1 MVDIALKSLFHHKVR
16 FAITLAGVAFAVT
29 LVLSQV
35 GLFLGLL
42 DNASVT
48 IERCNADLWV
58 SSKGSPNV
66 DFGHAFS
73 ERYVDRIRAV
83 DGVDRADNLI
93 VTFLPVVQP
102 SGAEVTTIVYAMND
116 FRPWGLPWDVVDG
129 NVDDLR
135 RGANVLVDASAAKT
149 FGVFDTGDFRETHG
163 HRIRIVGHTRGALSF
178 TTYPMM
184 FLDASTVHSILPD
197 LTEGK
202 TTFVVVKLKPDA
214 DIQVVRRVLRQRLPH
229 HDVWTAAEWRQQSR
243 DYWVITTGLGL
254 NILVT
259 VALGCLVGLVI
270 VAQTLYTSTLEH
282 IGEFATLKAIG
293 GSNLDIYRILTKQ
306 AVLCAVLGFVVG
318 VLPVL
323 VMRALVPLAGLQL
336 LLPAWLIGAVFAG
349 ALALCLLSA
358 MASFRKIA
366 AIDPAL
372 VFRG

>member
-1 MVDIALKSLFHHKVR
+1 MVDIALKSLLHDKAR

-42 DNASVT
+42 DNASIT

-58 SSKGSPNV
+58 TSKGSPNI

-83 DGVDRADNLI
+83 HGVARADNLT

-102 SGAEVTTIVYAMND
+102 SGAEVTTIVYAMDD
-116 FRPWGLPWDVVDG
+116 FRPWGIPWDVADG

-135 RGANVLVDASAAKT
+135 RGANVLVDASAVAT
-149 FGVFDTGDFRETHG
+149 FGAFGVGDYRETHG
-163 HRIRIVGHTRGALSF
+163 HRIKIVGRTHGALSF

-184 FLDASTVHSILPD
+184 FLDEATVQSILPD
-197 LTEGK
+197 LTQGK
-202 TTFVVVKLKPDA
+202 TTFVVVKLQPRA
-214 DIQVVRRVLRQRLPH
+214 DLQQVQQILRQRLPH
-229 HDVWTAAEWRQQSR
+229 HDVWTAAQWRQQSR
-243 DYWVITTGLGL
+243 DYWVVTTGLGL
-254 NILVT
+254 NILLT

-293 GSNLDIYRILTKQ
+293 GSNFDIYRILTKQ
-306 AVLCAVLGFVVG
+306 AVLCAVLGFALG
-318 VLPVL
+318 VLPAL
-323 VMRALVPLAGLQL
+323 GMRALVPHAGLQL
-336 LLPAWLIGAVFAG
+336 LMPAWLIGSVFVG
-349 ALALCLLSA
+349 ALVLCLLSA

-366 AIDPAL
+366 SIDPAL

>member
-1 MVDIALKSLFHHKVR
+1 MVDIALRSLLHDKAR

-42 DNASVT
+42 DNASIT
-48 IERCNADLWV
+48 IDRCHADLWV
-58 SSKGSPNV
+58 SSKGSPNI

-83 DGVDRADNLI
+83 DGVARADNLI
-93 VTFLPVVQP
+93 VTYLPVVQP

-116 FRPWGLPWDVVDG
+116 FRVWGLPWDVVDG

-135 RGANVLVDASAAKT
+135 RGDNVLVDASASET
-149 FGVFDTGDFRETHG
+149 FGAFGVGDYRETHG
-163 HRIRIVGHTRGALSF
+163 HRIRIVGRTRGALSF

-184 FLDASTVHSILPD
+184 FLDQATVQRILPD
-197 LTEGK
+197 LTQGK
-202 TTFVVVKLKPDA
+202 TTFVIVKLKPGA
-214 DIQVVRRVLRQRLPH
+214 DIQQVQKVLRQRLPH
-229 HDVWTAAEWRQQSR
+229 HDVWTSAQWRQQSR

-293 GSNLDIYRILTKQ
+293 GSNLDIYWILAKQ
-306 AVLCAVLGFVVG
+306 AVLCAVLGFAVG
-318 VLPVL
+318 ILP
-323 VMRALVPLAGLQL
+323 ALIMQAMVPHAGLQL
-336 LLPAWLIGAVFAG
+336 LLPAPLIGTVFVG
-349 ALALCLLSA
+349 ALGLCLFSA
-358 MASFRKIA
+358 MASFSKIA
-366 AIDPAL
+366 SIDPAL
-372 VFRG
+372 VFRA